1 MRAAGR
7 AVSFAHLDAP
17 CPQNGADEDRRVEA
31 RVVPNEAPRTFATR
45 LLAVLAADVADYS
58 RHMAE
63 DEAGTYRRCT
73 ALWRDVVQPV
83 VARWDG
89 QTVKNTGDGF
99 LAVFVSATSAVRSA
113 VEFQRAV
120 YVWNRRRARGREL
133 LFRVGVNL
141 GDVIVEPHDVFGHT
155 VNVAARLE
163 AMAEPGSVLVSH
175 AVSASVRD
183 GGLSFEDVGELSLKN
198 IRGTVRGFRVQAS
211 LSKGGSSRTDRAP
224 RGPAHVT

>member
-1 MRAAGR
+1 MRAAER
-7 AVSFAHLDAP
+7 AVSLAHLADAP
-17 CPQNGADEDRRVEA
+17 RPQNGAGENRSAEARGEPIRLVEA
-31 RVVPNEAPRTFATR
+31 LRTFATR

-63 DEAGTYRRCT
+63 DESGTHRRCT
-73 ALWRDVVQPV
+73 ALWIRVVQPV
-83 VARWDG
+83 VARWGG
-89 QTVKNTGDGF
+89 QTIKNTGDGF

-120 YVWNRRRARGREL
+120 YAWNRRRARGREL
-133 LFRVGVNL
+133 LFRVGINL
-141 GDVIVEPHDVFGHT
+141 GDVILEPNDVFGHT

-198 IRGTVRGFRVQAS
+198 IRGTVRGFRAQAS
-211 LSKGGSSRTDRAP
+211 FSKRERGHTDRAH
-224 RGPAHVT
+224 AT